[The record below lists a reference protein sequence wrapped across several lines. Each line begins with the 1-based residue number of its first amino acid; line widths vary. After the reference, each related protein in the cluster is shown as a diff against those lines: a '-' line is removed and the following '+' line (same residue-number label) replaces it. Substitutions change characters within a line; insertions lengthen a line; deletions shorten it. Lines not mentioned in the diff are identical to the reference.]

1 MYYYSFSLTPSRN
14 KSDIVFCKYI
24 TLFKEAIDNI
34 NNGLAFKRDGKTLI
48 LDENLIFEKSLSV
61 SLSSISQLSN
71 PARSL
76 SSLTRYLTTNYSDI
90 FKPYLYNKTLFN
102 IRLESQSCS
111 TSLNNNEMTNE
122 ELLKAIIDLLYTEK
136 PSNKK
141 ATAIDNI
148 KNIVKDFM

>member
-111 TSLNNNEMTNE
+111 ISLNNNEMTNE

-136 PSNKK
+136 PSTKK
-141 ATAIDNI
+141 TTAIDNI